1 LKEAESGT
9 PLDLARRPF
18 QEGEPIII
26 IEPQGQRHF
35 LTLRRGDKFH
45 HIRTGHIAH
54 DTIIGSPPGALL
66 SSLQDQ
72 PVVCLRLSFEDYIL
86 KRLKRRTSIIHP
98 KDLASLV
105 MRGDLYPGASVLE
118 AGIGSGS
125 VTTWLLRLLGPGGR
139 LMSCERRHEFIEPA
153 LENVEEAKRLFGD
166 SGAVHLAVEGDIY
179 TGICAADL
187 DLVLLDVPEPDLAA
201 PWAWT
206 ALRPGGVLLS
216 WLPTVNQV
224 YLLGRHL
231 QQFEGWG
238 VVEIRELIER
248 SWDIDEHTLR
258 PFHRM
263 TGHTG
268 FLVRARKL
276 DISGFGK
283 GDGEGLPSS
292 CQ

>member
-1 LKEAESGT
+1 MKEADSAA

-18 QEGEPIII
+18 QEGEPIIV
-26 IEPQGQRHF
+26 IEPQGQRHY
-35 LTLRRGDKFH
+35 LTLRKGDKFH
-45 HIRTGHIAH
+45 HIRTGHIPH
-54 DTIIGSPPGALL
+54 DVIIGSPPGVLL
-66 SSLQDQ
+66 SSLKGQ

-98 KDLASLV
+98 KDLSSLV
-105 MRGDLYPGASVLE
+105 MRGDIFPGARVLE

-139 LMSCERRHEFIEPA
+139 LISCERRPDFIKPA
-153 LENVEEAKRLFGD
+153 LENIAEARRLFGT
-166 SGAVHLAVEGDIY
+166 SGAAHLAVEGDVY
-179 TGICAADL
+179 KGICATDL

-201 PWAWT
+201 PFAWR

-216 WLPTVNQV
+216 WLPTANQV
-224 YLLGRHL
+224 YLMGRHL
-231 QQFEGWG
+231 QQFEGWS

-248 SWDIDEHTLR
+248 SWDVDEHTLR

-263 TGHTG
+263 IGHTG

-276 DISGFGK
+276 DISGYRS
-283 GDGEGLPSS
+283 GDGEDLPVQ